1 MYSTTV
7 VFKPFFQNLGIELIF
22 SNDFNIVSCI
32 TEQNYKFLVLRGA
45 RNLSLQLYP
54 MTKLHSHYES
64 LNVTRDAPP
73 EVIRAAYRS
82 LSQKH
87 HPDKNS
93 GNHHAEQMMARLNA
107 AYTVLSDA
115 DQRELYDL
123 QILSEQRARETHY
136 GFQGTVDLGDPTVV
150 YTPFEMDESGRVQ
163 RPAAATSDRQPGK
176 NLSACIDFIRRHAQ
190 GHRVRNTSLLLGFL
204 FLSIVVI
211 LWFVWK
217 DNQSMM
223 FLEQAAIYAP
233 APEPLAPAA
242 DNGAN
247 TKPAGVSVMQVSGP
261 SGLGPD
267 AAETPKPAAA
277 PKAPSP
283 AAAKASEYE
292 RLTAMLKSMG
302 LGLHKLDLPAQ
313 ASNAKPQPPAKAAE
327 AVKAAETPK
336 ASSSPLASA
345 LAAKSA
351 AAPEAVREAERP
363 VAAEPA
369 RSDAKAVADASRASA
384 PPAASTNTAS
394 ASHAAPRT
402 AVIVDARACVPP
414 KYPANSFL
422 SGESGSV
429 LLALLVG
436 NDGRVIESKVQ
447 KSSGFPDLDK
457 AARKALSQCKFKPAG
472 SDGQGEPVW
481 ATMTYVWTLD

>member
-1 MYSTTV
+1 
-7 VFKPFFQNLGIELIF
+7 
-22 SNDFNIVSCI
+22 
-32 TEQNYKFLVLRGA
+32 
-45 RNLSLQLYP
+45 

-107 AYTVLSDA
+107 AYSVLSDA

-123 QILSEQRARETHY
+123 QILSEQRAREMHF
-136 GFQGTVDLGDPTVV
+136 GVHSTVDLSDPTVV
-150 YTPFEMDESGRVQ
+150 YTPFDMDESGRAS
-163 RPAAATSDRQPGK
+163 RPAPGTSARKPGK
-176 NLSACIDFIRRHAQ
+176 SMDAWLAFIHKHAQ
-190 GHRVRNTSLLLGFL
+190 GRSVRNTALLIGFL
-204 FLSIVVI
+204 FVAIALV
-211 LWFVWK
+211 LWLVWK

-223 FLEQAAIYAP
+223 RLEQAAMYAP
-233 APEPLAPAA
+233 APEPLAPATSNDA
-242 DNGAN
+242 K
-247 TKPAGVSVMQVSGP
+247 TKSSGVREIQVSGP
-261 SGLGPD
+261 SGLGVD
-267 AAETPKPAAA
+267 SAEIPKPAAA
-277 PKAPSP
+277 PKAPP
-283 AAAKASEYE
+283 APAPASKASEYE

-302 LGLHKLDLPAQ
+302 LGLHKLDVPAQ
-313 ASNAKPQPPAKAAE
+313 ASTAKQPPLPAKAAE
-327 AVKAAETPK
+327 PAKAVEAPK
-336 ASSSPLASA
+336 ASAAPPAPA
-345 LAAKSA
+345 LAAKPA
-351 AAPEAVREAERP
+351 PAPEAVREAERP

-369 RSDAKAVADASRASA
+369 RSEAKPVADASRASA

-394 ASHAAPRT
+394 ASRAAPRT

-414 KYPANSFL
+414 KYPANSYL

-436 NDGRVIESKVQ
+436 NDGRVLESKVQ

-457 AARKALSQCKFKPAG
+457 AARKALAQCKFKPAG

-481 ATMTYVWTLD
+481 ATMTYVWSLD

>member
-1 MYSTTV
+1 
-7 VFKPFFQNLGIELIF
+7 
-22 SNDFNIVSCI
+22 
-32 TEQNYKFLVLRGA
+32 
-45 RNLSLQLYP
+45 

-93 GNHHAEQMMARLNA
+93 GNRHAEQMMARLNA
-107 AYTVLSDA
+107 AYSVLSDA

-123 QILSEQRARETHY
+123 QILSEQRAREMHY
-136 GFQGTVDLGDPTVV
+136 GFQSTVDLGDPTVV
-150 YTPFEMDESGRVQ
+150 YTPFDMDESGRTH
-163 RPAAATSDRQPGK
+163 RPAADTSDRKPG
-176 NLSACIDFIRRHAQ
+176 NSRSSWVDFIRRHGQ
-190 GHRVRNTSLLLGFL
+190 GRGVRNAGMLLGLL
-204 FLSIVVI
+204 FLTVVVI

-223 FLEQAAIYAP
+223 RLEQAAMYAP
-233 APEPLAPAA
+233 PPEQPAA
-242 DNGAN
+242 AATDNGAK
-247 TKPAGVSVMQVSGP
+247 TKPSGVSVVQVSGP
-261 SGLGPD
+261 SGLSAD
-267 AAETPKPAAA
+267 AAETSKPAAA
-277 PKAPSP
+277 PKAPAP
-283 AAAKASEYE
+283 AATKASEYE

-313 ASNAKPQPPAKAAE
+313 ASNAKPAPAKAAE
-327 AVKAAETPK
+327 PVKAAEAPK
-336 ASSSPLASA
+336 AASASPAPA
-345 LAAKSA
+345 LAAKPA

-369 RSDAKAVADASRASA
+369 RSEAKPVTVADASRASA
-384 PPAASTNTAS
+384 PPAASAS
-394 ASHAAPRT
+394 RAAPLT

-414 KYPANSFL
+414 KYPTNAYL

-429 LLALLVG
+429 LLALLVA

-447 KSSGFPDLDK
+447 KSSGSPELDK

-481 ATMTYVWTLD
+481 ATMTYVWSLD